1 MANSL
6 IKSLLDSFT
15 GGLINEVLLYV
26 LLLLDWG
33 LGTMYSQTCLKWKS
47 MGLGKILH
55 CDVFPQFVIISI
67 GNSKRILLL
76 WLNILNHY

>member
-47 MGLGKILH
+47 MGLGKIFH
-55 CDVFPQFVIISI
+55 SDRFPLKPGIHNLSSSASGIRNEYNYW
-67 GNSKRILLL
+67 G
-76 WLNILNHY
+76 